1 MDEYYLKFM
10 EYMRFR
16 PEDVPTKG
24 KKMQRFELGLT
35 FTIKKHVESGKYE
48 TQDQMYKRAA

>member
-1 MDEYYLKFM
+1 M